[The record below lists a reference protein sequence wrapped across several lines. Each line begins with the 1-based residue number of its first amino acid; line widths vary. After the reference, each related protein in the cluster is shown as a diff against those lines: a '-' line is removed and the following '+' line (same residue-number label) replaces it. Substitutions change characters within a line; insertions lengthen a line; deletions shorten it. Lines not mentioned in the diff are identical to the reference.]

1 MIYISPERFTNAAYV
16 LTTSSRQVT
25 VNRFL
30 NAISDTQ
37 ISLLAIDEAHCTKI
51 LIISL
56 VNNNLG
62 ISEWGVN
69 FRPDYLKVAQMA
81 RQFQVLH
88 RNNHTNIN
96 FTQAE
101 RILVLT
107 ATATPTVID
116 DLCREMDVFVAGNLV
131 SNL

>member
-16 LTTSSRQVT
+16 LTTSRLLT